1 MFAFVETGGPFG
13 WLILILALVN
23 TMLVIRKAIQ
33 LGAGKPLPSSMFEN
47 GLNAILFWGV
57 ICAVL
62 GFLGQYTGIYNAM
75 GAISKATELSPAVIA
90 RGFGQ
95 SFTTTLMGLNVLVL
109 SAVAWFVLQSLYQRM
124 KRDQE
129 RGHPTP

>member
-1 MFAFVETGGPFG
+1 MFTFIETGGPFG

-23 TMLVIRKAIQ
+23 TVLVIRKAIQ
-33 LGAGKPLPSSMFEN
+33 LGSDKPVTGNTFES
-47 GLNAILFWGV
+47 GLNAILFWGI

-75 GAISKATELSPAVIA
+75 GAISKATELSPAVMA

-109 SAVAWFVLQSLYQRM
+109 SAIAWFVLHTLYQRM
-124 KRDQE
+124 KRDQGG
-129 RGHPTP
+129 RATP